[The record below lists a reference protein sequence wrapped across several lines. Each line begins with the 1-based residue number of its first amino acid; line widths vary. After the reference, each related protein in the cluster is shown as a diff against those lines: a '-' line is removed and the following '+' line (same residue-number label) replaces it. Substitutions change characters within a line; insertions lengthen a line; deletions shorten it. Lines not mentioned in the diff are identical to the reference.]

1 MNAYLRTRIFVG
13 GVLSPS
19 ATASLPCAPAPGP
32 PGGCPLGARLAGWW
46 GFGRP
51 WGVRP
56 SGVGAGGAVV
66 HPGRSGPAGSLSRR
80 KFELGATAP
89 GAVREALFSI
99 LAAYSP
105 SRRRRSA
112 SESSGRLSTAVRMS
126 RLGPRRGAPARVVSA
141 GGAVVSTALRRP
153 TQLKRHTRA
162 RARAPR
168 LTVRAHL

>member
-1 MNAYLRTRIFVG
+1 MADFSLFNDVVKADRDDEPPRPRVCVYVLILRPTRYSTCSQQVPRHDLGRHLLGPQRFG
-13 GVLSPS
+13 RRSARSASPS
-19 ATASLPCAPAPGP
+19 SEAAAILACAPPPGP
-32 PGGCPLGARLAGWW
+32 LGCCPLGVCLNGWS
-46 GFGRP
+46 GIGRP

-105 SRRRRSA
+105 SRRRRS
-112 SESSGRLSTAVRMS
+112 V
-126 RLGPRRGAPARVVSA
+126 
-141 GGAVVSTALRRP
+141 
-153 TQLKRHTRA
+153 
-162 RARAPR
+162 
-168 LTVRAHL
+168 